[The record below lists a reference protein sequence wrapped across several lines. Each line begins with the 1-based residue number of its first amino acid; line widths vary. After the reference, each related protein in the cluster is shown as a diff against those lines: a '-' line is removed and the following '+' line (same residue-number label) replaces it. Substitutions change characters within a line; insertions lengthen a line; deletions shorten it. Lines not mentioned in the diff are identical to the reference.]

1 MSPSQARD
9 GTSALDSAL
18 VQQHLSDGARREQAP
33 GRAIAPVALPEVV
46 NHTPF
51 PSQYFQSVDQYGTV
65 FHVVALR
72 VTYDMRSTAS
82 GGTLAYAREQTELA
96 TQDQWSGA
104 VNESSPL
111 WESDFAPYKPKC
123 DVLVVN
129 AVSRAP
135 PQGQAAKR
143 WPCGLALQWSEDP
156 NATGTNTSNPSGH
169 TKPAQSKIQSWA
181 KKLSVTGP
189 RHYGMLGLSEPRAAG
204 EVAISWQNAFG
215 GQHKRPA
222 TDEYKADGSLKR
234 AAGTELWKT
243 DERNPVGVGLNQSS
257 GESGPQ
263 IEALDQPYSAG
274 LGQGKYPPVGLSALG
289 KTWLPRRRL
298 AGTYDNAWLKNQWPL
313 PPMDFDYAYWNC
325 APQDQQ
331 VDYLPPG
338 TKLMLLNLFGGMHPS
353 VASIPN
359 DATGTGKQD
368 AEPWSAQLPMHQVY
382 MAGAVLREGKV
393 DWDEEAMNLD
403 TLVIDLAAQQVYA
416 IHRFVLAD
424 NDLQGQRLLSLETH
438 LAPPGQPKARIAPEE
453 FGPLG

>member
-1 MSPSQARD
+1 MSSPQARE
-9 GTSALDSAL
+9 GTSALDHAL
-18 VQQHLSDGARREQAP
+18 VQQHLSDGARPEQAP
-33 GRAIAPVALPEVV
+33 GRAIAQVALPDVV

-51 PSQYFQSVDQYGTV
+51 PSQYFQSVDQHGTV

-72 VTYDMRSTAS
+72 VTYDMRTTAS
-82 GGTLAYAREQTELA
+82 GGTLAYACEQTELT

-135 PQGQAAKR
+135 TQQTPAKR
-143 WPCGLALQWSEDP
+143 WSCGLALQWSEDAA
-156 NATGTNTSNPSGH
+156 NGSGADDQGN
-169 TKPAQSKIQSWA
+169 PAQAKTRSWT
-181 KKLSVTGP
+181 KQLSVTGA
-189 RHYGMLGLSEPRAAG
+189 RHFGLLGLSEPQPSA
-204 EVAISWQNAFG
+204 EVAISWQHAFG
-215 GQHKRPA
+215 GQDKRPA
-222 TDEYKADGSLKR
+222 TDEHKADGSLKK
-234 AAGTELWKT
+234 AAGAELWKT

-263 IEALDQPYSAG
+263 IEVFGQAYSAG
-274 LGQGKYPPVGLSALG
+274 IGQGNYPSVGLSATG
-289 KTWLPRRRL
+289 KTWLPRRSL

-338 TKLMLLNLFGGMHPS
+338 TKMLLLNLYGGTDS
-353 VASIPN
+353 GGASEMSKASDTRSPE
-359 DATGTGKQD
+359 
-368 AEPWSAQLPMHQVY
+368 AEPWSAQLPMHQVF
-382 MAGAVLREGKV
+382 MAAAVMREGKV
-393 DWDEEAMNLD
+393 VWNEVAMNLD

-416 IHRFVLAD
+416 THRFVLAE

-438 LAPPGQPKARIAPEE
+438 LAPPGQPNARIAPEE